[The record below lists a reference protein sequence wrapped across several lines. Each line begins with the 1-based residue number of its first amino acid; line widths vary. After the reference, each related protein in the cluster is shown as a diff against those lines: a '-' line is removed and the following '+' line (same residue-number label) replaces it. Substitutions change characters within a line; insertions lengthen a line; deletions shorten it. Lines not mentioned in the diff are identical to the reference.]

1 MLVALISW
9 IAVGVIAG
17 AVGGKVVNLRGDDP
31 RLGLLVGAIAASVGG
46 FAFRFFSSTIT
57 TGPGLWSPDRLGHG
71 HGRIGDLVREPIGLP
86 RVTAARWQ

>member
-57 TGPGLWSPDRLGHG
+57 TGPGLWS
-71 HGRIGDLVREPIGLP
+71 LVIAAATA
-86 RVTAARWQ
+86 TAALAIWYVSRSVSRA